1 LFSENREKREDLF
14 CGMEQPACPRAIVD
28 ITFLIGIEPF
38 TEIFPTRANT
48 LAERSPVF
56 RAMLEGPLAE
66 DKTQMIN
73 IRDVDPRAF
82 EILISF
88 MTGDAVKFQSVPT
101 ALAVIYAARKYMV
114 KRIDDLALKFIYKN
128 ISVHNVLLV
137 LQHLLLLT
145 GQGTTEAQENTMD
158 TEPSAPPLAMLDRME
173 DLCYNNETVHL
184 VFVDR
189 ENQRP
194 CQKVIQH
201 CFSIVDEHAKVVL
214 ESDEWEELS
223 LELVRMIIS
232 RDSLAISSE
241 LTVFMAVNR
250 WSHRQCRRR
259 HLEPTPENKRFVLQ
273 GAQFLIRFLTMT
285 TEEFKAGQASTRLL
299 TPEEEVNILYS
310 MVHIGAVLPKDLQ
323 EHRLVMMTRRKGRRS
338 WKVRATWLRRKK
350 KTGCRKCPP
359 RKEGRLSLAESI
371 FVLFACLFD

>member
-1 LFSENREKREDLF
+1 
-14 CGMEQPACPRAIVD
+14 MEQKTCTQAIVD

-38 TEIFPTRANT
+38 TEIFPTKANT

-56 RAMLEGPLAE
+56 RAMLEGPMAE
-66 DKTQMIN
+66 DKTRMIN

-101 ALAVIYAARKYMV
+101 ALAVIYAAKKYMV
-114 KRIDDLALKFIYKN
+114 KKIDDLALKFIYKN
-128 ISVHNVLLV
+128 IDRHNVLLV

-145 GQGTTEAQENTMD
+145 QAHREDQEDIVTP
-158 TEPSAPPLAMLDRME
+158 TAPPLALLDQMD
-173 DLCYNNETVHL
+173 DLCHNNETAHL

-189 ENQRP
+189 ENQKP
-194 CQKVIQH
+194 CEKVIQH
-201 CFSIVDEHAKVVL
+201 CFSLVDKHANVVL
-214 ESDEWEELS
+214 ESDEFEDIS
-223 LELVRMIIS
+223 LDLVKDIIK
-232 RDSLAISSE
+232 RDSLCIASE
-241 LTVFMAVNR
+241 LTVFLAVNR

-259 HLEPTPENKRFVLQ
+259 HLEPSPENKRDVLQ
-273 GAQFLIRFLTMT
+273 GAQFLVRFLTMT
-285 TEEFKAGQASTRLL
+285 TEEFKDGQSFTGLL
-299 TPEEEVNILYS
+299 TQEEEVNILFS

-323 EHRLVMMTRRKGRRS
+323 EHRLVMMTMRRGRRS

-359 RKEGRLSLAESI
+359 RGKDGRLSLAENI